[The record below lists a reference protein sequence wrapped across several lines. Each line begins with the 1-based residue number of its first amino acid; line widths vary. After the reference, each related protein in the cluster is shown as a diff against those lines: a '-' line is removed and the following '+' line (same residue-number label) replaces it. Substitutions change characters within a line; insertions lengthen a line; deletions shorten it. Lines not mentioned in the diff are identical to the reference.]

1 VLDFHLNIMGS
12 EWIIIIFVALIVLLG
27 TNRLPEVT
35 KKIGKVVGE
44 YNKAK
49 NDVQSQFKD
58 FTNSNLDVSGPV
70 KDERQKLETIA
81 KSLGID
87 SSKKSDEQLREL
99 ISSKIGKP
107 TQETTEKKL
116 VAKELELTKHW
127 NNIMNVMLH
136 SANLPNKQ
144 EIDEVY
150 KDVHTLRKR
159 IAKLESEA
167 RKKTKSKKG
176 TDDGNIW

>member
-44 YNKAK
+44 YHKAK

-107 TQETTEKKL
+107 TQETTENKK
-116 VAKELELTKHW
+116 
-127 NNIMNVMLH
+127 
-136 SANLPNKQ
+136 
-144 EIDEVY
+144 
-150 KDVHTLRKR
+150 
-159 IAKLESEA
+159 
-167 RKKTKSKKG
+167 
-176 TDDGNIW
+176 

>member
-49 NDVQSQFKD
+49 NDVQNQFKD
-58 FTNSNLDVSGPV
+58 FTNSNLDVSG
-70 KDERQKLETIA
+70 ETIA

-107 TQETTEKKL
+107 NQETTENKK
-116 VAKELELTKHW
+116 
-127 NNIMNVMLH
+127 
-136 SANLPNKQ
+136 
-144 EIDEVY
+144 
-150 KDVHTLRKR
+150 
-159 IAKLESEA
+159 
-167 RKKTKSKKG
+167 
-176 TDDGNIW
+176 